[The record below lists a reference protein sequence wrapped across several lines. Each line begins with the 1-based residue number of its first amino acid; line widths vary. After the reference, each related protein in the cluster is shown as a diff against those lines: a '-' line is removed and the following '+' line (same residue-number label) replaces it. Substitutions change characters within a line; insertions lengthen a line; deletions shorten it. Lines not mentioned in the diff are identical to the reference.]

1 MSNLSLQLV
10 SPDNDYFV
18 GTIDMVVL
26 PGEDGDFSVLP
37 EHAPI
42 ITYLRPGKITIIEE
56 QNKEHIYFVGSG
68 FVKVENNNCQVLVDY
83 IKRSNDLDITKS
95 KKELSELLI
104 EIENKTNESVVR
116 RVCWKRKRSYK
127 KKLVFLK
134 ILIRF

>member
-1 MSNLSLQLV
+1 MSDHLSLQLV
-10 SPDNDYFV
+10 SPDQDFFV

-56 QNKEHIYFVGSG
+56 KNKEHIYFVGSG

-83 IKRSNDLDITKS
+83 IKKSSDFDMEIT
-95 KKELSELLI
+95 KKELSKLLT
-104 EIENKTNESVVR
+104 EIENESNQT
-116 RVCWKRKRSYK
+116 KLKSLLERKEVLEEEIS
-127 KKLVFLK
+127 FLESMK
-134 ILIRF
+134 

>member
-10 SPDNDYFV
+10 SPDNEYFV

-42 ITYLRPGKITIIEE
+42 ITYLRPGKLTITEE
-56 QNKEHIYFVGSG
+56 QSKEHVYFVGSG

-83 IKRSNDLDITKS
+83 IKKSNELDITKS
-95 KKELSELLI
+95 KK
-104 EIENKTNESVVR
+104 
-116 RVCWKRKRSYK
+116 
-127 KKLVFLK
+127 
-134 ILIRF
+134 